1 MRYPQRSWKDFSQM
15 KIFSS
20 KDLEALL
27 KNQRDL
33 GKTVATLNGSFDL
46 LHAGHLY
53 ILYEASKTADI
64 LVVALNTDS
73 SIKRYKSPSRPIIPL
88 QERLEMIAALGI
100 VDYVT
105 WFDENDPRELLRCL
119 RPDVHVNGAEYGQHC
134 IEADVVRKCGG
145 RLHLVDRIPG
155 LATSQ
160 ILSTIR
166 NICEEYGPQQTE
178 QSLTTSVKSSRNTK
192 SPTQ

>member
-1 MRYPQRSWKDFSQM
+1 MRYPQQSWKAFSTT
-15 KIFSS
+15 KIFPSQS
-20 KDLEALL
+20 LMTILN
-27 KNQRDL
+27 NQRSL

-46 LHAGHLY
+46 LHAGHLH

-64 LVVALNTDS
+64 LVVALNTDA
-73 SIKRYKSPSRPIIPL
+73 SIQRYKSTSRPIIPL
-88 QERLEMIAALGI
+88 QERLEMVAALGI

-105 WFDENDPRELLRCL
+105 WFEEDDPRNLLHLL
-119 RPDVHVNGAEYGQHC
+119 RPDVHVNGAEYGHNC
-134 IEADVVRKCGG
+134 IEADIVRECGG

-166 NICEEYGPQQTE
+166 N
-178 QSLTTSVKSSRNTK
+178 L
-192 SPTQ
+192 

>member
-1 MRYPQRSWKDFSQM
+1 MRYPQQSWKAFSTT
-15 KIFSS
+15 KIFPSQS
-20 KDLEALL
+20 LVTILN
-27 KNQRDL
+27 NQRSL

-64 LVVALNTDS
+64 LVVALNTDA
-73 SIKRYKSPSRPIIPL
+73 SIQRYKSPSRPIIHL
-88 QERLEMIAALGI
+88 QERLEMVAALGI

-105 WFDENDPRELLRCL
+105 WFEEDDPRALLRLL
-119 RPDVHVNGAEYGQHC
+119 RPDVHVNGAEYGHNC
-134 IEADVVRKCGG
+134 IEADIVRECGG

-166 NICEEYGPQQTE
+166 N
-178 QSLTTSVKSSRNTK
+178 L
-192 SPTQ
+192 

>member
-1 MRYPQRSWKDFSQM
+1 MRYPQQSWKAFSTT
-15 KIFSS
+15 KIFPSHS
-20 KDLEALL
+20 LVTILN
-27 KNQRDL
+27 NQRCL

-64 LVVALNTDS
+64 LVVALNTDA
-73 SIKRYKSPSRPIIPL
+73 SIQRYKSPSRPIIPL
-88 QERLEMIAALGI
+88 QERLEMVAALGI

-105 WFDENDPRELLRCL
+105 WFDEDDPRDLLRLL
-119 RPDVHVNGAEYGQHC
+119 RPDVHVNGTEYGHNC
-134 IEADVVRKCGG
+134 IEADIVRECGG

-166 NICEEYGPQQTE
+166 N
-178 QSLTTSVKSSRNTK
+178 L
-192 SPTQ
+192 